1 MRPSD
6 ELSRWPS
13 GQGNAVA
20 GEAAPAALGMSE
32 RSRELRARWRSAT
45 LAAGWPFPSDWS
57 CSGVDRVCDAAL
69 REEELPEAVAELG
82 EQRAAAGIGLDET
95 LRDLAVLHAVSAG
108 ECTGGALVTGDCS
121 RIPAELLHRTAVAW
135 ADVVAGR
142 STAREVVD
150 ALTGLTTQAYLRM
163 RLHEVYCETSGDGD
177 QGHARETDRYELL
190 AVTLPLSERTG
201 RWARMMGV
209 VLAADVLRSVFD
221 SGETLSLLREST
233 PVVLTRIRSGL
244 AERRAWAELMIADR
258 LRADPELRT
267 ACVSAEEVCLRR
279 LRLPSEYAEACE
291 LLDTLG

>member
-6 ELSRWPS
+6 ELSRWP
-13 GQGNAVA
+13 GAENAVA
-20 GEAAPAALGMSE
+20 GEEAPARLGVRE
-32 RSRELRARWRSAT
+32 RRRALRARWRSAT

-95 LRDLAVLHAVSAG
+95 LRDLAALHAVLAG

-121 RIPAELLHRTAVAW
+121 RMPGELLRRTAVAW

-142 STAREVVD
+142 SASREVVD

-163 RLHEVYCETSGDGD
+163 RLHEVYRETSREEHDDG
-177 QGHARETDRYELL
+177 GGARDGAHYELL

-209 VLAADVLRSVFD
+209 VLAAEVLRSVFD

-267 ACVSAEEVCLRR
+267 ACVSAEEVRLRE

-291 LLDTLG
+291 LVDSL

>member
-13 GQGNAVA
+13 EEDA
-20 GEAAPAALGMSE
+20 GAAAEAAHLAFGVRE
-32 RSRELRARWRSAT
+32 RRRALRARWRSAT
-45 LAAGWPFPSDWS
+45 LAAGWPFPADWS
-57 CSGVDRVCDAAL
+57 CSGVDRVCDAVL
-69 REEELPEAVAELG
+69 GEEELSDAVTELG

-95 LRDLAVLHAVSAG
+95 LRDLAVLHAVSLG
-108 ECTGGALVTGDCS
+108 EQTGDALVTGDCS
-121 RIPAELLHRTAVAW
+121 RLPAELLHRTAVAW

-163 RLHEVYCETSGDGD
+163 RLHEVYCETSGDGNRG
-177 QGHARETDRYELL
+177 QVWEADRYELL

-267 ACVSAEEVCLRR
+267 GCVSAEEVRLRQ